1 MKLKYLSFIAAS
13 AFLFSCSSGEK
24 PQEKTDSGADEAVEE
39 NSVQE
44 EEMELI
50 GAAAEL
56 SDDQS
61 VYFVSPEDG
70 ADLSSPVIV
79 EFGVEGMEIEPAG
92 ALSKDKGH
100 HHIII
105 NGSHIPKG
113 EVVPANDT
121 HIHYG
126 GGQVTDTLDLDPGDY
141 TLTMQFA
148 DGLHNSYGEQMSSTI
163 NITVK

>member
-1 MKLKYLSFIAAS
+1 MKFKYLSVSLMS
-13 AFLFSCSSGEK
+13 AFLIACGSGEQA
-24 PQEKTDSGADEAVEE
+24 QEAENESAVETTE
-39 NSVQE
+39 MESAEE

-56 SDDQS
+56 KEGQR
-61 VYFVSPEDG
+61 VYFIQPQDG
-70 ADLSSPVIV
+70 AELESPVVV
-79 EFGVEGMEIEPAG
+79 EFGVEGMEVEPAG

-100 HHIII
+100 HHVII
-105 NGSHIPKG
+105 NSGFIPKG
-113 EVVPANDT
+113 EVVPNNET
-121 HIHYG
+121 NIHYG
-126 GGQVTDTLDLDPGDY
+126 GGQLSDTLDLEPGDY